1 MAETSTPARPARS
14 EVERE
19 RADTA
24 WMLFALGLVLAPH
37 VMHLPLWASAVTALL
52 LAWRVALTWQRLR
65 PVAKPLLGL
74 IAGLCLLGV
83 LLEYR
88 TLFGRDAGVALLAL
102 LLGVKLMEMRTR
114 RDVFV
119 VIFLAFFVVLT
130 NFFYSQGIGV
140 ALLMVAAVW
149 ALFVAL
155 ISVQHAGEDV
165 PLAEKGRLAGV
176 MMAQAVP
183 ITLILFFFFPR
194 TDGPLWG
201 MPADARGATTGLSD
215 SMAPGSIASLSESE
229 AVAFRARFDGAVPP
243 PAERYWRGPVLGQYD
258 GQAWSA
264 LPAPV
269 QPSVRITLDQR
280 RSYAYEV
287 TLEPHQRRWLFA
299 LEAPG
304 MLPALGEERA
314 TLNAQM
320 ELLAPHAV
328 RERVRYAMRSYPVYR
343 AEPAGPEA
351 AAASLW
357 TQLPAGAAPRLRR
370 YAATLR
376 AQLGPEA
383 GAPALAQAVLERF
396 HREPY
401 RYTLEPPATRGD
413 PLDGFFFDT
422 RAGFC
427 EHYSASFVALMRML
441 GVPARVVTGYQGGE
455 LNPVDGYL
463 VVRQADAH
471 AWAEILVPGRGWVR
485 VDPTAAVSPERV
497 ERGARAPAPAA
508 LPLPGGLGAT
518 VKAPEWLKGIR
529 YRWDAAQNAWN
540 QWVLSY
546 NATRQR
552 ALLDSL
558 GLEGLSWERVSLAVF
573 ALVATLLIGM
583 AAFTSWTHQRVDPER
598 RLYLRACERLAR
610 RGLAREAHEGPLAFE
625 TRAGAALPPDTA
637 RLFARITELFIA
649 LVYRPAEHRL
659 KLLAE
664 LNRCVRRFRP

>member
-1 MAETSTPARPARS
+1 MADPAALTRSARS
-14 EVERE
+14 EAERE

-24 WMLFALGLVLAPH
+24 WMLAALGLVLAPH
-37 VMHLPLWASAVTALL
+37 AMHLPLWASAVTALL
-52 LAWRVALTWQRLR
+52 LAWRAALVWQRLR
-65 PVAKPLLGL
+65 AVAKPLLGL

-88 TLFGRDAGVALLAL
+88 TLFGRDAGVALLVL

-130 NFFYSQGIGV
+130 NFFYSQGMGV
-140 ALLMVAAVW
+140 ALLMIAAVW

-176 MMAQAVP
+176 MMGQAVP
-183 ITLILFFFFPR
+183 ITLLLFFFFPR
-194 TDGPLWG
+194 MDGPLWG
-201 MPADARGATTGLSD
+201 MPSDARGATTGLSD
-215 SMAPGSIASLSESE
+215 SMTPGSIASLSESD
-229 AVAFRARFDGAVPP
+229 AVAFRAKFEGPVPP
-243 PAERYWRGPVLGQYD
+243 PAERYWRGPVLSQYD
-258 GQAWSA
+258 GHTWSG
-264 LPAPV
+264 LPAYV
-269 QPSVRITLDQR
+269 QPSIRITLDRR

-304 MLPALGEERA
+304 MLPVLGEERA
-314 TLNAQM
+314 TMNAEM
-320 ELLAPHAV
+320 ELFAPHTV
-328 RERVRYAMRSYPVYR
+328 RERVRYTVQSYPVYR
-343 AEPAGPEA
+343 VEPADPG
-351 AAASLW
+351 ASAQLW

-376 AQLGPEA
+376 ARLGPDA
-383 GAPALAQAVLERF
+383 RAFDLAQAVLERF

-401 RYTLEPPATRGD
+401 RYTLEPPATSGD

-427 EHYSASFVALMRML
+427 EHYAASFVALMRIL

-471 AWAEILVPGRGWVR
+471 AWAEILLTDRGWVR
-485 VDPTAAVSPERV
+485 VDPTAAVSPDRV
-497 ERGARAPAPAA
+497 ERGARAPAPTA

-518 VKAPEWLKGIR
+518 VKAPDWLKGLR

-558 GLEGLSWERVSLAVF
+558 GLENVSWERVSLAVF
-573 ALVATLLIGM
+573 ALVATLLVGM
-583 AAFTSWTHQRVDPER
+583 AALTSWTHQRMDPER

-610 RGLAREAHEGPLAFE
+610 RGLAREAHEGPLAFAD
-625 TRAGAALPPDTA
+625 RASAALPPDSAQVFT
-637 RLFARITELFIA
+637 RITELFIA